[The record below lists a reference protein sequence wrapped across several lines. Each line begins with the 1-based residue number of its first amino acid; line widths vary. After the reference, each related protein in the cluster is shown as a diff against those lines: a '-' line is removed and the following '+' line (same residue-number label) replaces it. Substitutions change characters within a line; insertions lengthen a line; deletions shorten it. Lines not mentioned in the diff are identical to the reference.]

1 MNKGESTRLDR
12 IEEKIDKL
20 ADAVVS
26 IARAEEKLS
35 GLEQLNVEQHR
46 KLTDIEDRL
55 RVVETKVHDV
65 ETSMGVLNKVIWI
78 ALTALNQGFICN
90 NLLGSAFFMMSFIQ
104 YLVEN
109 PLTVRQRNKKRL
121 IMKRASKKMEITRRI
136 NAKRK
141 ATYEQLKRR
150 AIMQAKTI
158 LRNKFLEGKEMTF
171 GDLSDIQKRVLDR
184 KVDSR
189 VMELKAIARKLLP
202 KIKEQES
209 LRLQKLKNNAATSAQ

>member
-1 MNKGESTRLDR
+1 
-12 IEEKIDKL
+12 
-20 ADAVVS
+20 
-26 IARAEEKLS
+26 
-35 GLEQLNVEQHR
+35 
-46 KLTDIEDRL
+46 
-55 RVVETKVHDV
+55 
-65 ETSMGVLNKVIWI
+65 
-78 ALTALNQGFICN
+78 
-90 NLLGSAFFMMSFIQ
+90 MSFIQ

>member
-1 MNKGESTRLDR
+1 
-12 IEEKIDKL
+12 
-20 ADAVVS
+20 
-26 IARAEEKLS
+26 
-35 GLEQLNVEQHR
+35 
-46 KLTDIEDRL
+46 
-55 RVVETKVHDV
+55 
-65 ETSMGVLNKVIWI
+65 
-78 ALTALNQGFICN
+78 
-90 NLLGSAFFMMSFIQ
+90 MMTFIQ

>member
-1 MNKGESTRLDR
+1 
-12 IEEKIDKL
+12 
-20 ADAVVS
+20 
-26 IARAEEKLS
+26 
-35 GLEQLNVEQHR
+35 
-46 KLTDIEDRL
+46 
-55 RVVETKVHDV
+55 
-65 ETSMGVLNKVIWI
+65 
-78 ALTALNQGFICN
+78 
-90 NLLGSAFFMMSFIQ
+90 MMSFIQ

-184 KVDSR
+184 KVNSR

>member
-1 MNKGESTRLDR
+1 
-12 IEEKIDKL
+12 
-20 ADAVVS
+20 
-26 IARAEEKLS
+26 
-35 GLEQLNVEQHR
+35 
-46 KLTDIEDRL
+46 
-55 RVVETKVHDV
+55 
-65 ETSMGVLNKVIWI
+65 
-78 ALTALNQGFICN
+78 
-90 NLLGSAFFMMSFIQ
+90 MMSFIQ